1 MKTPKINAHNAPA
14 FCRHLQTLA
23 TLAGLDMPYPFELY
37 STLLRLERKA
47 NRLTTALCNGIEDE
61 RQCDKIEQQLD
72 KIEDKVRKLL
82 PNAKTFFINRDPR
95 GYALKIK
102 EDEKELLKSASFFI
116 WSDFG
121 GYGII
126 APEF

>member
-1 MKTPKINAHNAPA
+1 MNTPKINGHNAPA
-14 FCRHLQTLA
+14 FCRHLQTLSQ
-23 TLAGLDMPYPFELY
+23 LAGLDLPYPFDLY
-37 STLLRLERKA
+37 ATLLRLERKA

-61 RQCDKIEQQLD
+61 RQYEKAEQQLD
-72 KIEDKVRKLL
+72 KIENEVRKLL

-95 GYALKIK
+95 GYALKLK
-102 EDEKELLKSASFFI
+102 EEERTALGM